1 MVYTIPL
8 VPTPDVLFYFSP
20 TKENM
25 NEEFFP
31 SAVTNDMAFYMFL
44 PKNSLLHKIR
54 SSNSQNF
61 NRWKKNRMFLIT
73 ERILVY

>member
-1 MVYTIPL
+1 
-8 VPTPDVLFYFSP
+8 
-20 TKENM
+20 M

-44 PKNSLLHKIR
+44 SKKSLLHKIR

-61 NRWKKNRMFLIT
+61 NRWKKNRMSLIT
-73 ERILVY
+73 KRILVY

>member
-1 MVYTIPL
+1 MIIE
-8 VPTPDVLFYFSP
+8 VLFYFSP

-44 PKNSLLHKIR
+44 PKNNLVHKIW

-61 NRWKKNRMFLIT
+61 NRWK
-73 ERILVY
+73 